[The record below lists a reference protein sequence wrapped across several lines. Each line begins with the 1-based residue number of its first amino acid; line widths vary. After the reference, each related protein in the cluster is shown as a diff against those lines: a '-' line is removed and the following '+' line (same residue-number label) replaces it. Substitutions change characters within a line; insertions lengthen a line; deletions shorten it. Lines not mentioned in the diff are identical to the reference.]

1 MRIAVGGMIASGKST
16 LSEQLAGEYNL
27 KLIEEFA
34 GDNDVFKT
42 LLDWLY
48 SGKPNVEMLLQIYFL
63 HNQWLKHK
71 ELGDDYVVD
80 RDVIEH
86 WIFAQ
91 TNLRKHPEVLNMYN
105 GLFHAYMNSIKLPEI
120 YVILEVGFEEF
131 KSRVMMRGRP
141 EEIENF
147 DKNEQYFR
155 DLLSNYSAML
165 RAQCVIYSI
174 PYIVINTDNKTIE
187 EIKNEAINEVNKY
200 YVKNARG

>member
-200 YVKNARG
+200 YVKNARK